1 MEVSIEFNF
10 LRSLIMFVLV
20 PDYSD
25 GTNNSLKRPYSGP
38 DRLVSPI
45 KKRPIIPQPTPCSSV
60 EHSGL
65 FRKNLS
71 ENFGCVLR

>member
-1 MEVSIEFNF
+1 MIRLSFCEFD
-10 LRSLIMFVLV
+10 RVYLV

-38 DRLVSPI
+38 DRLLSPI

-60 EHSGL
+60 EHTGL
-65 FRKNLS
+65 SRKNI
-71 ENFGCVLR
+71 FRDIRFIVR